1 MTNGKTRKSSVTI
14 LRNRFFRTVWT
25 TRNTVN
31 ATDRIVFIS
40 TTLRELLLYIVF
52 LTLLLIIALTS
63 LNSMTYFY
71 NTSVFNRFVLTA
83 SLSPSDDQ
91 PALQTIDD
99 HASMWNYIKGQLM
112 DALYHDAWYNRLN
125 VSFNEKEFIGHDNK
139 LLGTARLR
147 QLKVDP
153 LKCNT
158 PKYMG
163 SIVEKCYPAYS
174 IETRYT
180 GPIEIQG
187 NITPLYTIKA
197 WNFSTSAITGAS
209 SYSAPYGSYDG
220 SGYIQDLSRSRDET
234 EAILSELFL
243 GRWIDQSTRV
253 LFIDFALYNANINMF
268 IIVKIIFE
276 MPESGGLFS
285 SSEIQ
290 PVRLF
295 RYQTST
301 DYFVLACE
309 IVYLIF
315 LVYYI
320 IEEILELSVKRWKY
334 FISIW
339 NLMDLAMVVISLIC
353 AGFLIYSDIIVAD
366 RMSTLINDV
375 SSYPNFDSL
384 SNLHSLYIRS
394 MAICVFLG
402 MIKIFKYLTI
412 DRSLNQLTRT
422 MDIAANDLFGFL
434 VMFCIVYFAYAQ
446 MSYLAFSARTIEYSS
461 FTQTTYSLL
470 RIMLGDISFPSILKS
485 HPVLGPVF
493 FVTFVF
499 FVFFVLLNMF
509 LAIVDE
515 SYKATKAE
523 LIKQKNDLTLYHI
536 LKKKTKDLAKRVQK
550 KRSKSIIRIL
560 RECGLMG
567 LEKLPYE
574 YYRKALKNHGYSD
587 PEILSTFLKYDEDGD
602 NNLDLVEQQQLAYE
616 IEMGVIYKTG
626 DPADE
631 GIGTDEDSKEN
642 LSETIRD
649 EDNYVDPEDYN
660 ELVQNVDL
668 MEATLISIITRIDE
682 LLASLEKIEIA
693 KREHRMQLSGI
704 IKDMSQSI
712 QCQYA

>member
-1 MTNGKTRKSSVTI
+1 MTNDKTRKSSSVTI
-14 LRNRFFRTVWT
+14 LRNRFFR
-25 TRNTVN
+25 
-31 ATDRIVFIS
+31 
-40 TTLRELLLYIVF
+40 
-52 LTLLLIIALTS
+52 IALTS

-91 PALQTIDD
+91 PALQNIND
-99 HASMWNYIKGQLM
+99 HTSMWNYIKGQLI

-125 VSFNEKEFIGHDNK
+125 VSFDEKEFIGHDNK

-147 QLKVDP
+147 QLRVDP

-158 PKYMG
+158 PKYMRRV
-163 SIVEKCYPAYS
+163 VEKCYPAYS
-174 IETRYT
+174 TKTRYT

-187 NITPLYTIKA
+187 NITPSYTINA

-220 SGYIQDLSRSRDET
+220 SGYIQDLSRSRDEA
-234 EAILSELFL
+234 EAILNELFQ

-290 PVRLF
+290 PVKLF

-301 DYFVLACE
+301 DYFILACE

-320 IEEILELSVKRWKY
+320 IEEILELLVKRWKY

-353 AGFLIYSDIIVAD
+353 AAFLIYSDIIVAD

-422 MDIAANDLFGFL
+422 MNIAANDLLGFL

-470 RIMLGDISFPSILKS
+470 RIML
-485 HPVLGPVF
+485 
-493 FVTFVF
+493 
-499 FVFFVLLNMF
+499 
-509 LAIVDE
+509 VDE

-536 LKKKTKDLAKRVQK
+536 LKKKTKDLARRVQQ

-574 YYRKALKNHGYSD
+574 YYRKALKNNGYSD

-602 NNLDLVEQQQLAYE
+602 NNLDLAEQQQLAYE
-616 IEMGVIYKTG
+616 IEMGVIYKVE

-642 LSETIRD
+642 LVATIRD
-649 EDNYVDPEDYN
+649 EDNYVDAEDYN

-668 MEATLISIITRIDE
+668 IEATLISIITRIDE

-704 IKDMSQSI
+704 IKDMSQTI
-712 QCQYA
+712 QFQ